1 MDGPFES
8 RILQFMVRLFLVPA
22 MLLFGLYVVVHGE
35 TSPGGGFQ
43 GGAIMGAAI
52 ILARLS
58 LDREQARRLLSP
70 RMVVPLVVL
79 GGLITFGIGVVP
91 VITGGNFLDYGALP
105 LPQQDGH
112 VLPHFTLRS
121 IGILVFE
128 LGITIT
134 VMAVMVTIFDYLAGH
149 PDDR

>member
-1 MDGPFES
+1 
-8 RILQFMVRLFLVPA
+8 
-22 MLLFGLYVVVHGE
+22 
-35 TSPGGGFQ
+35 
-43 GGAIMGAAI
+43 
-52 ILARLS
+52 
-58 LDREQARRLLSP
+58 
-70 RMVVPLVVL
+70 
-79 GGLITFGIGVVP
+79 VVP
-91 VITGGNFLDYGALP
+91 VINGGNFLDYGALP